1 MRAPIMLVVLVQV
14 MAVGAVGD
22 QVETVGQRRNQG
34 AEHLAAGWQ
43 AVKQQDRRRG
53 ATASFAVEDL
63 STLYLRGPV
72 VGSGGHQGGSRGVAD
87 ASAA

>member
-34 AEHLAAGWQ
+34 ADE
-43 AVKQQDRRRG
+43 QDRG
-53 ATASFAVEDL
+53 F
-63 STLYLRGPV
+63 
-72 VGSGGHQGGSRGVAD
+72 
-87 ASAA
+87 